1 MDKRVN
7 ILMLTYNQPQLEADC
22 LSSIVKLTEH
32 LYSITVHDNRGG
44 NTNLAQIWNKLIRES
59 VHSYLLFLNSDT
71 VVERGWLSKLIS
83 TFEEIPR
90 LGAIGPVTNRC
101 GYKYQIRR
109 IAQPRPN
116 FQEAEI
122 SGFCLLTKKEIFN
135 KVGYFDEEFDFYGQ
149 ESEWLVRVKKAGYW
163 VGFREDVFVSH
174 LGGASI
180 KKREGF
186 DLAEARKRGGELYRE
201 KRQELE
207 QGA

>member
-1 MDKRVN
+1 MKDRVN

-22 LSSIVKLTEH
+22 LSSVVKLTD
-32 LYSITVHDNRGG
+32 YPYQITVHDNRGG
-44 NTNLAQIWNKLIRES
+44 NTNLAEIWNKLIRES

-71 VVERGWLSKLIS
+71 EVERGWLSKLVS

-90 LGAIGPVTNRC
+90 LGAIGPVTNQC
-101 GYKYQIRR
+101 GYRYQIRR
-109 IAQPRPN
+109 IAQPEPN
-116 FQEAEI
+116 FTKAEI
-122 SGFCLLTKKEIFN
+122 SGFCLLTKKEIFE

-149 ESEWLVRVKKAGYW
+149 ESEWMVRVAQAGYW

-180 KKREGF
+180 KEREGF
-186 DLAEARKRGGELYRE
+186 DLLEARRRGGALYRE
-201 KRQELE
+201 KRYEHE